1 MNEDKIKTRI
11 YDLRYKILMLE
22 KMINRSKNPDEKK
35 ELRKELEST
44 KNQLVQTRQLLI
56 KVKRH
61 NIIIEERR
69 GGKGK

>member
-1 MNEDKIKTRI
+1 MNEDKIKTRL
-11 YDLRYKILMLE
+11 YDLTFKAKMLE
-22 KMINRSKNPDEKK
+22 KMINRSKSLDEKK

-44 KNQLVQTRQLLI
+44 RNKLVQTRQLLT

-61 NIIIEERR
+61 NLTIEERR